1 MVDEEIRH
9 SGKIVEITPS
19 TIVVEIIAEEACGSC
34 SAASLCGMSEVK
46 KKLIEVPAALG
57 YEAGEEVW
65 VLLKSSKGMKAVWLS
80 YIVPLILMMATI
92 LILSGIGVS
101 ELICG
106 LGAIGVIAVYY
117 LLLFLFRNKLK
128 KEYTF
133 YIEKK

>member
-9 SGKIVEITPS
+9 SGKIVDINPS

-34 SAASLCGMSEVK
+34 SAASLCGMAEVK
-46 KKLIEVPAALG
+46 KKLVEVPASLG
-57 YEAGEEVW
+57 YEIGEEVW

-80 YIVPLILMMATI
+80 YVVPLILMMAAI
-92 LILSGIGVS
+92 LILTGLGVS

-106 LGAIGVIAVYY
+106 IGAIGVIALYY
-117 LLLFLFRNKLK
+117 LLLFLFRKQVK

>member
-46 KKLIEVPAALG
+46 KKLIEVPAVLG

-80 YIVPLILMMATI
+80 YIVPLILLMATI
-92 LILSGIGVS
+92 LILSGIEVS

-106 LGAIGVIAVYY
+106 LGSIGVIAVYY
-117 LLLFLFRNKLK
+117 LLLFLFRNKVK

>member
-9 SGKIVEITPS
+9 SGKIVDINPS
-19 TIVVEIIAEEACGSC
+19 TIVVEIIAEEACGCC

-46 KKLIEVPAALG
+46 KRLVEVPATLG
-57 YEAGEEVW
+57 YEIGEEVW
-65 VLLKSSKGMKAVWLS
+65 VLLKSTKGMKAVWLS
-80 YIVPLILMMATI
+80 YVLPLILMMAAI
-92 LILSGIGVS
+92 LILTGLGVS

-106 LGAIGVIAVYY
+106 IGAIGVIALYY
-117 LLLFLFRNKLK
+117 LLLFLFRKQVK

>member
-80 YIVPLILMMATI
+80 YIVPLILLMATI
-92 LILSGIGVS
+92 LILSGIEVS

-117 LLLFLFRNKLK
+117 LLLFLFRNKVK

>member
-57 YEAGEEVW
+57 YETGEEVW

-80 YIVPLILMMATI
+80 YIVPLILLMATI

-117 LLLFLFRNKLK
+117 LLLFLFRNKVK